1 MFINSITVADL
12 LKLPIM
18 EKCTLVAGAS
28 GAERREVRRINV
40 VDTPDIA
47 HWMLGEEF
55 LMTTAY
61 VMRENPLEIKDLI
74 IDLNNKNVSAL
85 GIKLGRF
92 INRLP
97 EEVLKIADD
106 LEFPLIS
113 LPMDCSFSQVMIEVM
128 NSLSKIRENADDTL
142 LSDFNYQDYVAGSF
156 LEMMV
161 FGKGINQILQ
171 HLKTLINTEIIYM
184 HPQKK
189 VIYVTDENTVFY
201 ENVISKSTNEISRLF
216 HVFDLDLTS
225 EKYGFIVL
233 NIDKQKTIPL
243 SWHSSINFSKAAIV
257 LYLQKEAAVKQT
269 ELKYKN
275 SFLKDLMFHHIHP
288 DDDTIDEKMAI
299 FLGASFFPPYAVMI
313 VDKDNIASYEEK
325 NKTRSSDSQRS
336 ATPAREELYSRIYNF
351 LKIHFGRIHYTTIS
365 GKMAALVSLC
375 PDYDENI
382 HKLEDL
388 LQQFKRSAL
397 NDLNSSISIA
407 IGAPVTDILDVGN
420 SYKQAKTCI
429 DFTRSSGVQDTFF
442 IWTKLGIMRLLIA
455 TANNKANQEEIK
467 SFIDQYLGRLKDLP
481 PQESSSQIETLDVL
495 LKHGWNLK
503 AAAKDMHLH
512 YNTVRYRLKALS
524 QLIPIDLENPE
535 ARVEIYIALKLYQ
548 LNKILRVF

>member
-1 MFINSITVADL
+1 MGGFSLFINSITVADL

-171 HLKTLINTEIIYM
+171 HLKTLINTEII
-184 HPQKK
+184 
-189 VIYVTDENTVFY
+189 
-201 ENVISKSTNEISRLF
+201 
-216 HVFDLDLTS
+216 
-225 EKYGFIVL
+225 
-233 NIDKQKTIPL
+233 
-243 SWHSSINFSKAAIV
+243 
-257 LYLQKEAAVKQT
+257 
-269 ELKYKN
+269 
-275 SFLKDLMFHHIHP
+275 
-288 DDDTIDEKMAI
+288 
-299 FLGASFFPPYAVMI
+299 
-313 VDKDNIASYEEK
+313 
-325 NKTRSSDSQRS
+325 
-336 ATPAREELYSRIYNF
+336 
-351 LKIHFGRIHYTTIS
+351 
-365 GKMAALVSLC
+365 
-375 PDYDENI
+375 
-382 HKLEDL
+382 
-388 LQQFKRSAL
+388 
-397 NDLNSSISIA
+397 
-407 IGAPVTDILDVGN
+407 
-420 SYKQAKTCI
+420 
-429 DFTRSSGVQDTFF
+429 
-442 IWTKLGIMRLLIA
+442 
-455 TANNKANQEEIK
+455 
-467 SFIDQYLGRLKDLP
+467 
-481 PQESSSQIETLDVL
+481 
-495 LKHGWNLK
+495 
-503 AAAKDMHLH
+503 
-512 YNTVRYRLKALS
+512 
-524 QLIPIDLENPE
+524 
-535 ARVEIYIALKLYQ
+535 
-548 LNKILRVF
+548 